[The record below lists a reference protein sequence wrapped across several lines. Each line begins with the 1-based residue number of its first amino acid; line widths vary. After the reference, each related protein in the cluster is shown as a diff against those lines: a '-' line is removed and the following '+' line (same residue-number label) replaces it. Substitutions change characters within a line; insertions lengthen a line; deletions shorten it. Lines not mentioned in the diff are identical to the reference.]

1 MDVIGVIAEYNPF
14 HNGHLYQI
22 NKIKE
27 IFPNSTIVAIITGY
41 FSQRGDSS
49 LINKWDKCEIAIK
62 NGVDLVVELPFKYS
76 VQSADTFAYA
86 AIKLLNELK
95 INYLVFGSES
105 NDTEKLKITAQA
117 QLSETYQN
125 LIKEELKKGINYP
138 TALNNALLSIT
149 KEKIDTPNDIL
160 ALSYIREII
169 KQKANITPIS
179 IKRTNNY
186 HDINLNDTVTSAS
199 SIRENILKKDITKY
213 VPKNS
218 VNYLKTN
225 LSFIENYFPYLK
237 YKIISEIDSLDKYL
251 DVDEGIENK
260 IKKVIYKSNSLDEL
274 INNTKSKRYTYS
286 KLKRMCIH
294 ILTSFTK
301 EENENK
307 ALDYIRILGF
317 NSKGQRY
324 LNKIKKEINIDVYT
338 KFNKNLEYELKIAN
352 IYSIIFDNKYKDE
365 IIKKEITGLIKLT

>member
-27 IFPNSTIVAIITGY
+27 MFPNSTIVAIITGY

-105 NDTEKLKITAQA
+105 NNVEKLKITAKT

-213 VPKNS
+213 VPNNS

-225 LSFIENYFPYLK
+225 LSFVENYFPYLK

-286 KLKRMCIH
+286 KLKRMYIH

-307 ALDYIRILGF
+307 TLDYIRILGF
-317 NSKGQRY
+317 NSKGQKY